1 MRKPDAWVFGSVATV
16 SQEDL
21 DILYCEFADRFGLTY
36 KPEAVVATCD
46 TGAMLPALCYIAPA
60 MSEDPADPPLAADLA
75 ACVCVPSDTPNGTP
89 GTSSRS
95 PGGGSMRGCHM
106 ARLIWARWRLKSA

>member
-21 DILYCEFADRFGLTY
+21 DILYCELADRFGLTY
-36 KPEAVVATCD
+36 KPEAVVATSD

-75 ACVCVPSDTPNGTP
+75 ACV
-89 GTSSRS
+89 RS
-95 PGGGSMRGCHM
+95 LGHPRMVRPAHRVVLLREGR
-106 ARLIWARWRLKSA
+106 